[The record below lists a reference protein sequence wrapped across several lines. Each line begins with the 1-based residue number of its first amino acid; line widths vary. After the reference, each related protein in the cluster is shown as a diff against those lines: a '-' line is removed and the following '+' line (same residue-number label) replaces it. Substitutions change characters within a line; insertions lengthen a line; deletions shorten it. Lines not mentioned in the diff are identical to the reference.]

1 MDLKGIELTGALLT
15 STDQAARRKRRQ
27 KGLIKPVAKMDKTL
41 LAPNTENRD
50 PSTPQVVASERDN
63 SKHRKTDLNEE
74 TAEQDL
80 TAIMDAAD
88 RISRHISAYS
98 DIEAEWRLLQQNG
111 ELIIE
116 IRDQR
121 RGRIVKEISSRDLVS
136 GRLIDGESGDLRL
149 IDKKA

>member
-1 MDLKGIELTGALLT
+1 
-15 STDQAARRKRRQ
+15 
-27 KGLIKPVAKMDKTL
+27 
-41 LAPNTENRD
+41 
-50 PSTPQVVASERDN
+50 
-63 SKHRKTDLNEE
+63 
-74 TAEQDL
+74 
-80 TAIMDAAD
+80 MDAAD